1 MQYMA
6 LGKPWKCC
14 IFIFVSS
21 ILKLFTLGLHTLELY
36 YLSEIIIRK
45 IGVKVRMGE
54 SVITLREVGIFAVS
68 HLENKT
74 HTRTLKRRKFSK
86 SILSS
91 LGLISCKK
99 V

>member
-1 MQYMA
+1 MA
-6 LGKPWKCC
+6 LGKPWKRC

-36 YLSEIIIRK
+36 YFSEIIIRK
-45 IGVKVRMGE
+45 IGGKVLVRMGE

-74 HTRTLKRRKFSK
+74 HTRPLKRRKFSK

-91 LGLISCKK
+91 LGLTSCKK